1 MLINSSIIKGIL
13 KSLETNGKIP
23 QQYIKDKD
31 AYTLV
36 FRNEMVPTAIY
47 MQLISTVR
55 KMHPDIVDFSNMLKY
70 INILDIGLA
79 GHFLYTCKNI
89 FVAYDRM
96 VKYQLLI
103 SNFIDI
109 RYKIHQ
115 NEIHW
120 VLQMPYQL
128 YKEKFDMEAV
138 ADYELLLR
146 FKVEE
151 ALSNSIPKPKKIELF
166 HSTPDLSFSRI
177 HFFSKKFNCEV
188 VPNRSNNVIIYDKE
202 NINKENPYQNFEL
215 YKHTDILM
223 LRKVT
228 ELYRNNEN
236 RNTVT
241 SILLN
246 NIDQFPLSL
255 SEIAQ
260 RLFMSQRKLQLIL
273 QKENTSYQQLLN
285 ETKIL
290 VAQEAIE
297 RKKSLKEIA
306 AKLGYKDVS
315 SFIRFF
321 IQQTRQHPY
330 ADQ

>member
-13 KSLETNGKIP
+13 KSLETNDQIS
-23 QQYIKDKD
+23 QQYIKDKN
-31 AYTLV
+31 AYASV
-36 FRNEMVPTAIY
+36 FRHEMVPAAIY
-47 MQLISTVR
+47 LQLISTVR
-55 KMHPDIVDFSNMLKY
+55 KKHPDIVDFSNMLRY
-70 INILDIGLA
+70 INLLDIGLS

-96 VKYQLLI
+96 IKYQLLI
-103 SNFIDI
+103 SNFINI
-109 RYKIHQ
+109 RYKSYQ

-120 VLQMPYQL
+120 LLQMPYQL
-128 YKEKFDMEAV
+128 YKEKFDMEAA

-151 ALSNSIPKPKKIELF
+151 ALSNRTPRPKRIELF
-166 HSTPDLSFSRI
+166 HSSSDLSLSRI
-177 HFFSKKFNCEV
+177 RFFSKKFNCEV
-188 VPNRSNNVIIYDKE
+188 VSNRSSNVIIYDKE
-202 NINKENPYQNFEL
+202 KINKENPYQNFEL

-228 ELYRNNEN
+228 ELYRNTEN
-236 RNTVT
+236 RNTIT

-246 NIDQFPLSL
+246 NMDRFPLSL

-260 RLFMSQRKLQLIL
+260 RLFMSPRKLQLIL
-273 QKENTSYQQLLN
+273 QKENTSYQELLN
-285 ETKIL
+285 ETKVL
-290 VAQEAIE
+290 VAQEAIG

-321 IQQTRQHPY
+321 VQQTKQHPY
-330 ADQ
+330 NDY